1 MLDIKLIRDDVEGL
15 IKKLSTRG
23 KDFSYLL
30 DVKKQDE
37 ERRKKLVQVE
47 ELKSIRND
55 KSKLIGQLKREGKD
69 VTEILDSISH
79 IGDEITEL
87 DKEIVELNKS
97 IEDSLLS
104 TPNVLS
110 DTVPTGKDES
120 ENVEIRKFM
129 EPTKFSF
136 TPKAH
141 YDLGE
146 ALGILDFER
155 AAKITGSR
163 FVVYKGLG
171 ARLERSL
178 IAFMM
183 DLHATRG
190 YTEIIPP
197 YIVNRE
203 SMTATGQLP
212 KFEEDAFKLVNNTD
226 WFLNPTAEVPTIN
239 MHRGEVIDF
248 NQLPLKYVSYTMA
261 FRSEAGSAG
270 RDTRGLIRT
279 HQFNK
284 VELIKLTSAEES
296 YNELEKMLLDSEKV
310 LQLLKLPYHVVS
322 LCSGDMGFAMAK
334 TYDIEVWIPSQN
346 TYREIGSISNAE
358 DYQARRANIRTRR
371 NKDAKLEYVH
381 TLNGSGLAVGRTL
394 VAILENYQNED
405 GSITIPDV
413 LVPYMGV
420 RKIGGKNANSK

>member
-1 MLDIKLIRDDVEGL
+1 MLDIKLIREDVETV
-15 IKKLSTRG
+15 IKKLNTRG
-23 KDFSYLL
+23 GDFSYLRDL
-30 DVKKQDE
+30 VKKDE
-37 ERRKKLVQVE
+37 ERRNIITEVEQLKKE
-47 ELKSIRND
+47 RND
-55 KSKLIGQLKREGKD
+55 KSKMIGELKRNKQDASEVLASVANIGNEISELDAKVAKLD
-69 VTEILDSISH
+69 DEILQ
-79 IGDEITEL
+79 T
-87 DKEIVELNKS
+87 
-97 IEDSLLS
+97 LLR
-104 TPNVLS
+104 TPNILHES
-110 DTVPTGKDES
+110 VPIGRDERD
-120 ENVEIRKFM
+120 NPEIKKFM
-129 EPTKFSF
+129 EPTKFDF

-141 YDLGE
+141 FELGE
-146 ALGILDFER
+146 KLDILDFDR

-183 DLHATRG
+183 DLHSKKHG

-212 KFEEDAFKLVNNTD
+212 KFEEDAFKLTYNDGN

-239 MHRGEVIDF
+239 MYRNEVIDYDK
-248 NQLPLKYVSYTMA
+248 LPIYHCSYTMA

-284 VELIKLTSAEES
+284 VELIKIASKDTGWD
-296 YNELEKMLLDSEKV
+296 ELEKMLLDSEDV
-310 LQLLKLPYHVVS
+310 LKELKLPYHVVS
-322 LCSGDMGFAMAK
+322 LCSGDMGFSMAK

-346 TYREIGSISNAE
+346 TYREIGSISNAD
-358 DYQARRANIRTRR
+358 DYQARRANIRTR
-371 NKDAKLEYVH
+371 NKEGKMEYVH

-394 VAILENYQNED
+394 VAILENYQQAD
-405 GSITIPDV
+405 GSIKVPDV

-420 RKIGGKNANSK
+420 EYIK

>member
-1 MLDIKLIRDDVEGL
+1 MIDIKLIRDDVEGV
-15 IKKLSTRG
+15 IKKLNLRG
-23 KDFSYLL
+23 KDFSYLR
-30 DVKKQDE
+30 DVKKWDE
-37 ERRKKLVQVE
+37 ERRKIIAEVE
-47 ELKSIRND
+47 NLKNLRNE
-55 KSKLIGQLKREGKD
+55 KSKLIGQLKREKKD
-69 VTEILDSISH
+69 ATEVLESVAN
-79 IGDEITEL
+79 IGDEIAQMDKKVEAL
-87 DKEIVELNKS
+87 DTN
-97 IEDSLLS
+97 IENAMLM
-104 TPNVLS
+104 TPNILS
-110 DTVPTGKDES
+110 ETVPVGKDET

-129 EPTKFSF
+129 EPTKFNF

-141 YDLGE
+141 YELGE
-146 ALGILDFER
+146 KLDILDFER
-155 AAKITGSR
+155 AAKITGPR

-171 ARLERSL
+171 ARLERAL

-183 DLHATRG
+183 DLHASKG

-197 YIVNRE
+197 FIVNRK

-239 MHRGEVIDF
+239 MYRDEIIDF
-248 NQLPLKYVSYTMA
+248 EKLPLKYVSYTMA

-284 VELIKLTSAEES
+284 VELIKFAAAEES
-296 YNELEKMLLDSEKV
+296 YNELEKMLTDSETV
-310 LQLLKLPYHVVS
+310 LKMLKLPYHVIS

-334 TYDIEVWIPSQN
+334 TYDIEVWLPSQN

-358 DYQARRANIRTRR
+358 DYQARRGNIRTRR
-371 NKDAKLEYVH
+371 TKDSKLEYVH

-405 GSITIPDV
+405 SSITVPDA
-413 LVPYMGV
+413 LIPYMGV
-420 RKIGGKNANSK
+420 RVIK